1 VKRTLVTGASG
12 FVGRAAIAALG
23 AAGYE
28 VHAVS
33 RGRREDAD
41 WHSADLLEPHA
52 AEELMRATRP
62 THLLHLAWTT
72 EHGRYWE
79 DPANLAWVEAS
90 RRLVDAFSEAGGER
104 AVLAGTCA
112 QRAWPDT
119 LYARAKNEA
128 SGFFAATGLLLF
140 PYGPYERPERLVPS
154 VTLSLLA
161 GEEAPTTPGKQ
172 VRDFVH
178 VADCGRGRAAL
189 LGSGV
194 QGDVEIGTG
203 RATSVAEIA
212 RTIGRLLGREELLRV
227 GALPGDDESRVVAD
241 TARLRDE
248 VGVTP
253 QYGLEEGLRDAV
265 EWWRQRTR
273 RR

>member
-1 VKRTLVTGASG
+1 
-12 FVGRAAIAALG
+12 
-23 AAGYE
+23 
-28 VHAVS
+28 
-33 RGRREDAD
+33 
-41 WHSADLLEPHA
+41 
-52 AEELMRATRP
+52 
-62 THLLHLAWTT
+62 
-72 EHGRYWE
+72 
-79 DPANLAWVEAS
+79 VEAS

-112 QRAWPDT
+112 QRAWPNT

-128 SGFFAATGLLLF
+128 SSFFAATGVLLF
-140 PYGPYERPERLVPS
+140 PYGPYESPERLVPS

-161 GEEAPTTPGKQ
+161 GEEARTTPGEQ

-178 VADCGRGRAAL
+178 VADCGTALAAL
-189 LGSGV
+189 LDSGV

-203 RATSVAEIA
+203 RGTAVAEIA
-212 RTIGRLLGREELLRV
+212 RTIGRLVGREELLRV
-227 GALPGDDESRVVAD
+227 GALPGDDESRIVAD

-253 QYGLEEGLRDAV
+253 LYELEEGLRDAV